1 MCQEMTAAVWGQM
14 IRTLRLAWKVETGRI
29 FSSSDFR
36 VCKKF
41 FLYLLQNLKKVIF
54 QDVFLDTSRTLTGK
68 WQTAENIGPS
78 PRVRFFRYSIY
89 IFIELLLAPCS
100 LLELQ
105 ETPNEI
111 LTHSDNIKMPYLTI
125 YITRWR
131 PWLCEI
137 LIIVPN
143 RWPTPTDIQSV
154 IPVPANERWRGMEE
168 DGAARRS
175 VLMRWEE
182 DRTSHLAKR
191 PSNFHH
197 SL

>member
-1 MCQEMTAAVWGQM
+1 MYFW
-14 IRTLRLAWKVETGRI
+14 IRAEHWQVNDKTLFGWNAKIHR
-29 FSSSDFR
+29 
-36 VCKKF
+36 
-41 FLYLLQNLKKVIF
+41 
-54 QDVFLDTSRTLTGK
+54 
-68 WQTAENIGPS
+68 QTAENIGPS

-182 DRTSHLAKR
+182 DRTSHLAQR